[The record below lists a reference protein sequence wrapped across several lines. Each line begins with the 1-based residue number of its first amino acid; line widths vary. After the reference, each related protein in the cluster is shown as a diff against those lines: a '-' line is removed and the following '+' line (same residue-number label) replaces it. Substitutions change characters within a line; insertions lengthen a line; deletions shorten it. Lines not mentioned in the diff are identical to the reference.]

1 MSCKLD
7 PFDPN
12 DAYEVVPMK
21 WEPHGPTGWWTV
33 TCNGIPVQHFSPT
46 RKAEADRYATDA
58 EYRASLRV
66 TKFHGKKPV

>member
-1 MSCKLD
+1 VGAPRADRLVDGHMQRDFGS
-7 PFDPN
+7 
-12 DAYEVVPMK
+12 A
-21 WEPHGPTGWWTV
+21 
-33 TCNGIPVQHFSPT
+33 FSPT